1 MTIPSELF
9 TISSFA
15 TLAGC
20 TAIVYIVTGVTGY
33 LVNFQTSQTI
43 KKWVS
48 IGLSMIVAFV
58 AASLTEDKTA
68 YTWILAVFN
77 GFLIFFAATGTN
89 AIFANKETTET
100 KAAVATISTASKST
114 PKTNN
119 TSSTEKSNDGETK
132 QQVNYKVVT
141 TANLGLKADVSSRR
155 GKFSDKWW

>member
-33 LVNFQTSQTI
+33 LMNFQTSQTI

-77 GFLIFFAATGTN
+77 GFLIFVAATGTN
-89 AIFANKETTET
+89 AIFANKETT
-100 KAAVATISTASKST
+100 ASTATAATNST
-114 PKTNN
+114 KKA
-119 TSSTEKSNDGETK
+119 SASTEQTYSHI
-132 QQVNYKVVT
+132 
-141 TANLGLKADVSSRR
+141 ADRK

>member
-20 TAIVYIVTGVTGY
+20 TAIVYIVTGVIGY
-33 LVNFQTSQTI
+33 LMNFKTSQTI

-77 GFLIFFAATGTN
+77 GFLIFVAATGTN
-89 AIFANKETTET
+89 AIFANKETMET
-100 KAAVATISTASKST
+100 TASPTIATINSSDI
-114 PKTNN
+114 NN
-119 TSSTEKSNDGETK
+119 TSNAEKFDDQTTK
-132 QQVNYKVVT
+132 RQVNYNIKT
-141 TANLGLKADVSSRR
+141 TANLGLKADVSSRK

>member
-9 TISSFA
+9 TINSFA

-20 TAIVYIVTGVTGY
+20 TAIVYIVTGVIGY
-33 LVNFQTSQTI
+33 LLNFKTSQTI

-48 IGLSMIVAFV
+48 IGLSMIVAFI

-77 GFLIFFAATGTN
+77 GFLIFVAATGTN
-89 AIFANKETTET
+89 AIFGSKETTET
-100 KAAVATISTASKST
+100 TIAPATPTKDSTKSAI
-114 PKTNN
+114 K
-119 TSSTEKSNDGETK
+119 SSASTEQTYSHI
-132 QQVNYKVVT
+132 
-141 TANLGLKADVSSRR
+141 ADRK